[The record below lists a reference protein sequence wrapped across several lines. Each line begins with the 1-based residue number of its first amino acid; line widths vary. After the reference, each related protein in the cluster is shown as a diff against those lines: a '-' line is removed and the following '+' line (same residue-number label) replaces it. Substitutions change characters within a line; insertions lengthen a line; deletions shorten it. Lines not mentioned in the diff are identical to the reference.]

1 MITFKNKVF
10 KPFAIAR
17 DNRPADFNADP
28 INTKIKEFWAKIRGV
43 LGTVGV
49 LGLLVV
55 ILRWAGVT
63 TSVDGIQEL
72 LGAADAFVDAIV
84 LVISALALVVERA
97 SEAFKDE

>member
-1 MITFKNKVF
+1 MFKNKIF

-17 DNRPADFNADP
+17 DRSPAEFNAEP
-28 INTKIKEFWAKIRGV
+28 VNTKIKEFWAKIRGV

-72 LGAADAFVDAIV
+72 LGAADALVDGVIV
-84 LVISALALVVERA
+84 LISALALVVERA